1 MGISSPSDNHKEG
14 DVYMTIVQHDILKAL
29 NDWGESLIS
38 ISRAYEDDGLASAR
52 AIAEQTLDRLY
63 GFELGPVLFKPTLS
77 GGPQTFRLTKIGALS
92 YFVGNDPEYP
102 NDSGFGIKFWR
113 SVKPETSATFIQND
127 VAMWMGWVSFID
139 KNNSV
144 VKVDKTFGYAKD
156 KNGILKIVLHHSS
169 LPFEA

>member
-1 MGISSPSDNHKEG
+1 MGISSPSDNPKEG

-52 AIAEQTLDRLY
+52 EIAEQTLDRLY

>member
-1 MGISSPSDNHKEG
+1 MA
-14 DVYMTIVQHDILKAL
+14 IVQQDILKAL
-29 NDWGESLIS
+29 NDWGESLIA
-38 ISRAYEDDGLASAR
+38 ISRAYEDKGLDSAR

-77 GGPQTFRLTKIGALS
+77 GGPHTFRLTKIGALS
-92 YFVGNDPEYP
+92 YFVGSDPEYP

-113 SVKPETSATFIQND
+113 SVKPETSATFIQHD

-139 KNNSV
+139 KNDSV
-144 VKVDKTFGYAKD
+144 IKVDKTFGYTKD
-156 KNGILKIVLHHSS
+156 QNGTLKIVLHHSS

>member
-1 MGISSPSDNHKEG
+1 MA
-14 DVYMTIVQHDILKAL
+14 IVEQDIMKAL
-29 NDWGESLIS
+29 NNWGESLIA

-102 NDSGFGIKFWR
+102 KDSGFGIKHWR
-113 SVKPETSATFIQND
+113 NVKSETAATFVQND

-139 KNNSV
+139 KNNQTI
-144 VKVDKTFGYAKD
+144 KVDKSFGYARAKSGD
-156 KNGILKIVLHHSS
+156 LKIVMHHSS
-169 LPFEA
+169 LPFEAVKTVIK

>member
-1 MGISSPSDNHKEG
+1 
-14 DVYMTIVQHDILKAL
+14 MTIVQHDILKAL

-52 AIAEQTLDRLY
+52 EIAEQTLDRLY

-102 NDSGFGIKFWR
+102 SDSGFGIKFWR

>member
-1 MGISSPSDNHKEG
+1 MA
-14 DVYMTIVQHDILKAL
+14 IVQQDIMKAL
-29 NDWGESLIS
+29 NNWGESLIA

-92 YFVGNDPEYP
+92 YFIGSDPEYP

-113 SVKPETSATFIQND
+113 SVKSETSATFIQND
-127 VAMWMGWVSFID
+127 VAMWMGWVNFID
-139 KNNSV
+139 KNNRTV
-144 VKVDKTFGYAKD
+144 RVDKSFGYVRD
-156 KNGILKIVLHHSS
+156 KNENLKIVLHHSS

>member
-1 MGISSPSDNHKEG
+1 MA
-14 DVYMTIVQHDILKAL
+14 IVKHDILKAL
-29 NDWGESLIS
+29 NDWGESLIA
-38 ISRAYEDDGLASAR
+38 ISQAYEDNGLASAR

-92 YFVGNDPEYP
+92 YFIGNDPEYP

-113 SVKPETSATFIQND
+113 SVKSETSATFIQND

-144 VKVDKTFGYAKD
+144 VKVDKTFGYSKD
-156 KNGILKIVLHHSS
+156 KNGVLKIVLHHSS
-169 LPFEA
+169 LPFEP

>member
-1 MGISSPSDNHKEG
+1 
-14 DVYMTIVQHDILKAL
+14 MTIVQQDVLKAL
-29 NDWGESLIS
+29 NDWGESLIA

-92 YFVGNDPEYP
+92 YFIGNDPEYP

-113 SVKPETSATFIQND
+113 SIKPETSATFIQND

>member
-1 MGISSPSDNHKEG
+1 MA
-14 DVYMTIVQHDILKAL
+14 IVQQEIMKAL
-29 NDWGESLIS
+29 NNWGESLIA

-92 YFVGNDPEYP
+92 YFIGNDPEYP
-102 NDSGFGIKFWR
+102 NDNGFGIKFWR

-139 KNNSV
+139 KNDSV
-144 VKVDKTFGYAKD
+144 IKVDKTFGYTKD
-156 KNGILKIVLHHSS
+156 KNGTLKIVLHHSS
-169 LPFEA
+169 LPFEAQPTADQ

>member
-1 MGISSPSDNHKEG
+1 
-14 DVYMTIVQHDILKAL
+14 MTIVKRDILKAL
-29 NDWGESLIS
+29 NDWGESLIA
-38 ISRAYEDDGLASAR
+38 ISGAYEDDGLGSAR

-77 GGPQTFRLTKIGALS
+77 GGPQTFRLTKMGALS
-92 YFVGNDPEYP
+92 YFIGSDPEYP

-113 SVKPETSATFIQND
+113 SVKSETSATFIQND
-127 VAMWMGWVSFID
+127 VALWMGWVSFTD

-144 VKVDKTFGYAKD
+144 VKVDKTFGYTKD
-156 KNGILKIVLHHSS
+156 RSGALKIVLHHSS

>member
-1 MGISSPSDNHKEG
+1 
-14 DVYMTIVQHDILKAL
+14 MTIVQHDILKAL

>member
-1 MGISSPSDNHKEG
+1 MA
-14 DVYMTIVQHDILKAL
+14 IVQQDVLKAL
-29 NDWGESLIS
+29 NDWGESLIA

-52 AIAEQTLDRLY
+52 AIAEQTLDKLY

-77 GGPQTFRLTKIGALS
+77 GGPQTFRPTKIGALS
-92 YFVGNDPEYP
+92 YFIGNDPEYP

-113 SVKPETSATFIQND
+113 SVKSETSATFIQND
-127 VAMWMGWVSFID
+127 VAMWMGWVSLTN
-139 KNNSV
+139 KNNSI
-144 VKVDKTFGYAKD
+144 VKVDKTFGYTRD

>member
-1 MGISSPSDNHKEG
+1 
-14 DVYMTIVQHDILKAL
+14 MTIVQQDILKAL
-29 NDWGESLIS
+29 NDWGESLIA

-52 AIAEQTLDRLY
+52 ATAEQTLDRLY

-92 YFVGNDPEYP
+92 YFIGNDPEYP

>member
-1 MGISSPSDNHKEG
+1 
-14 DVYMTIVQHDILKAL
+14 MTIVQQDILKAL
-29 NDWGESLIS
+29 NDWGESLIA
-38 ISRAYEDDGLASAR
+38 ISRVYENDGLASAQ

-92 YFVGNDPEYP
+92 YFIGNDPEYP

-113 SVKPETSATFIQND
+113 SVKSETSATFIQND
-127 VAMWMGWVSFID
+127 VAMWMGRVSFID
-139 KNNSV
+139 KNNWTI
-144 VKVDKTFGYAKD
+144 KVDKSFGYIKD
-156 KNGILKIVLHHSS
+156 KNGDLKIVLHHSS

>member
-1 MGISSPSDNHKEG
+1 
-14 DVYMTIVQHDILKAL
+14 MTIVQQDILKAL
-29 NDWGESLIS
+29 NDWGESLIA
-38 ISRAYEDDGLASAR
+38 ISRVYENDGLASAR

-92 YFVGNDPEYP
+92 YFIGNDPEYP

-113 SVKPETSATFIQND
+113 SVKSETSATFIQSD

-144 VKVDKTFGYAKD
+144 VKVDKTFGYTKD

>member
-1 MGISSPSDNHKEG
+1 
-14 DVYMTIVQHDILKAL
+14 MTIVQQDILKAL
-29 NDWGESLIS
+29 NDWGESLIA
-38 ISRAYEDDGLASAR
+38 ISRVYENDGLASAR
-52 AIAEQTLDRLY
+52 ATAEQTLDRLY

-92 YFVGNDPEYP
+92 YFIGNDPEYP

-113 SVKPETSATFIQND
+113 SVKSETSATFIQSD

-144 VKVDKTFGYAKD
+144 VKVDKTFGYTKD

>member
-1 MGISSPSDNHKEG
+1 
-14 DVYMTIVQHDILKAL
+14 MTIVQHDILKAL

-52 AIAEQTLDRLY
+52 EIAEQTLDRLY

-169 LPFEA
+169 LPFEE